1 MLQLVSLG
9 APIPWDKILEVAPL
23 QGSIKLHEIL
33 AEQQEQQAQAGQLE
47 QQAMQMQQALD
58 MAAVNQST
66 ALAEERRAR
75 VLADIGLAKER
86 ESEVVQNHAKAF
98 LDNAKTVAQIN
109 DIPQK
114 RLIEVLQL
122 AADLRLQEKQE
133 AEAELQKDMNRAQA
147 LKQ

>member
-1 MLQLVSLG
+1 MG
-9 APIPWDKILEVAPL
+9 APIPWDQILQIAPL
-23 QGSIKLHEIL
+23 QGSTKLHEIL
-33 AEQQEQQAQAGQLE
+33 AQQQEQQAAAAQAE
-47 QQAMQMQQALD
+47 QEAMQMQKALD

-98 LDNAKTVAQIN
+98 LDNAKTIAQIQ
-109 DIPQK
+109 DIPNK
-114 RLIEVLQL
+114 RMVEVLEL
-122 AADLRLQEKQE
+122 AAAMKQQERQA
-133 AEAELQKDMNRAQA
+133 AEAELQKDMKRAEA